1 MGSEQR
7 LVVWEKTSIETN
19 KIHYSKIRLLSWQI
33 ESFGLLAD
41 EIQMKTIN
49 IPVRLINQIENGKV
63 IEVKIIV
70 VDMYIAIQNENPTVW

>member
-1 MGSEQR
+1 
-7 LVVWEKTSIETN
+7 
-19 KIHYSKIRLLSWQI
+19 LLSWQI